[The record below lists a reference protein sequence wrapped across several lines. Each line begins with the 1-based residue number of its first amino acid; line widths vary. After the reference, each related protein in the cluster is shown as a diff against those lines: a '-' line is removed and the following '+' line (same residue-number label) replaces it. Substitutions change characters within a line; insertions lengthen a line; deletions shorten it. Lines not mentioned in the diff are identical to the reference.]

1 VVRRSSVECWIETC
15 SELFPGEGIR
25 DFWETVWNVAVCAW
39 DFIDTVGQEPWKR
52 PNPGF
57 PFLNPAFLRGAR
69 RYRLLFAD
77 SKEYIGRFP
86 VKDPTLFLDWIETVV
101 RFQYGASLESIP
113 FGMTALA
120 LNAPSESYL
129 LDTNPT
135 DSSGER
141 DQHEFRGAWRMLFTP
156 GKGWDE
162 RGCPVHQVYF
172 DPPLSELLAQTA
184 VLSRQPSGEGFISL
198 RSQPATTELSD
209 ELIRSLE
216 QALSLCL
223 GQGWGSLNCST
234 VQRVPARPVSV
245 GLPVEPWWPWLGCV
259 RSLLQWE
266 EKDKPE

>member
-1 VVRRSSVECWIETC
+1 MRWAA
-15 SELFPGEGIR
+15 LFIR
-25 DFWETVWNVAVCAW
+25 F
-39 DFIDTVGQEPWKR
+39 
-52 PNPGF
+52 
-57 PFLNPAFLRGAR
+57 
-69 RYRLLFAD
+69 
-77 SKEYIGRFP
+77 
-86 VKDPTLFLDWIETVV
+86 TLI
-101 RFQYGASLESIP
+101 
-113 FGMTALA
+113 
-120 LNAPSESYL
+120 
-129 LDTNPT
+129 
-135 DSSGER
+135 
-141 DQHEFRGAWRMLFTP
+141 
-156 GKGWDE
+156 
-162 RGCPVHQVYF
+162 
-172 DPPLSELLAQTA
+172 PLSELLAQTA